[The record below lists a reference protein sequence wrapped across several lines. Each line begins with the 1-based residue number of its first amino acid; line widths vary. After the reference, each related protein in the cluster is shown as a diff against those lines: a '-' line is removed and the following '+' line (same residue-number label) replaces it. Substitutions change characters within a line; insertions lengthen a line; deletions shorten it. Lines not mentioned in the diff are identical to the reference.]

1 MEQRDTTLKGLEKS
15 GKQSSTVVAPSLSG
29 SGRDETRGLVGVDT
43 LKRRAEA
50 LVSPMFIHSF
60 GQAVCRS
67 GLGVA
72 GDRQDAALV
81 GLWSGSADS
90 ALRADRW
97 SDADSWEDQSFCSNT
112 SDLLATRD
120 LREPKALPAAQE
132 GQTWL
137 GVTGFLPGIL
147 RTSYRTQGKAHSGSL
162 R

>member
-1 MEQRDTTLKGLEKS
+1 M
-15 GKQSSTVVAPSLSG
+15 VARSLSG

-60 GQAVCRS
+60 GHAECRS
-67 GLGVA
+67 GLGVET
-72 GDRQDAALV
+72 DRMQPSW

-97 SDADSWEDQSFCSNT
+97 SDDDSWEDQSFCSNT

-120 LREPKALPAAQE
+120 LKEPKALPASQE
-132 GQTWL
+132 GQTWF

-147 RTSYRTQGKAHSGSL
+147 QTSYRTQGKAHSG
-162 R
+162 